1 MPLARLR
8 GARLPLL
15 RDETACRWAGGA
27 EKQHCYQESRSWA
40 PARSIVENRSL
51 PRRGRRCGSSGL
63 GAGSLWTGRKV
74 PGEGVLSSENRNT
87 QGCLQVKFTTP
98 RANNKGGAETAPV
111 SAPLLGESCQN
122 CADLENNL
130 CFLQRSPDFVL
141 GLRNSFS
148 TACRGSKQTHS
159 NVPHLSDCIGALKQ
173 R

>member
-40 PARSIVENRSL
+40 AARSIVENRSL

-87 QGCLQVKFTTP
+87 QGCREPYKNLFGLQLLQNHLHFQGIWISDRGILFLISIFLPMLGPEFVVQ
-98 RANNKGGAETAPV
+98 KG
-111 SAPLLGESCQN
+111 
-122 CADLENNL
+122 
-130 CFLQRSPDFVL
+130 RSRSKSYGP
-141 GLRNSFS
+141 NS
-148 TACRGSKQTHS
+148 R
-159 NVPHLSDCIGALKQ
+159 LIGRK
-173 R
+173 